1 MPVVAVAVAITGLV
15 ILTVLGQ
22 EEVAITHKMHRVLI
36 KVTADQVAAEQAA
49 TLAILTLAAA
59 APAVLLQ

>member
-1 MPVVAVAVAITGLV
+1 MPVVVVVAIKAATTQ
-15 ILTVLGQ
+15 TVLGQ
-22 EEVAITHKMHRVLI
+22 EAVAITHKMHKVLI
-36 KVTADQVAAEQAA
+36 KVTADQAAAEQAA